1 MDNEKLIDLLQE
13 RIDFHESTIQNL
25 RSYGEQ
31 FHDDI
36 KISEGQIMEARE
48 IMRIVFEATN
58 H

>member
-25 RSYGEQ
+25 KSYGDQ

-48 IMRIVFEATN
+48 IMRIVFETTN
-58 H
+58 

>member
-1 MDNEKLIDLLQE
+1 MDNEKLIDILQE
-13 RIDFHESTIQNL
+13 RIDFHESTIERL
-25 RSYGEQ
+25 KVYGEQ

-58 H
+58 